1 MLEVFTAIFTWTSPE
16 TRSEAYDVTKE
27 QLPYLFP
34 ITIDGE
40 PFMAWFWVAL
50 AAVVSFIMPNTWTLT
65 KRYPK
70 THGMN
75 RLGAN
80 VLTVSTF
87 AVASFIILYMSN
99 RVTEF
104 FYFDF

>member
-1 MLEVFTAIFTWTSPE
+1 
-16 TRSEAYDVTKE
+16 
-27 QLPYLFP
+27 
-34 ITIDGE
+34 
-40 PFMAWFWVAL
+40 
-50 AAVVSFIMPNTWTLT
+50 
-65 KRYPK
+65 
-70 THGMN
+70 MN